1 MCPRDFNQKNSLD
14 MHQRKHTGFKPHICQ
29 FCNLGFTQSG
39 NLFLLCF
46 LMCLNV
52 LVNTLKTGCT
62 NLMCPLKSI
71 LSWLNFTSKHATS
84 LKSGFPKTKKS
95 LVQWDVN
102 TKPVWYFNGPKLFD
116 HLMICYSGHQ
126 WPSVTQPMSWKKTF
140 NCSLTENM
148 HYLNVQYSDPPCNR
162 MIKMCLVVDCSI
174 FRCLVYNHLNTSQV
188 FK

>member
-39 NLFLLCF
+39 NHNSFLLCF
-46 LMCLNV
+46 LMCLKV

-84 LKSGFPKTKKS
+84 LKSGFPKTKKA
-95 LVQWDVN
+95 W
-102 TKPVWYFNGPKLFD
+102 
-116 HLMICYSGHQ
+116 YSGMWIPNLLF
-126 WPSVTQPMSWKKTF
+126 WPSVAISHSTHELKKNFQLFFNWKYALSE
-140 NCSLTENM
+140 CS
-148 HYLNVQYSDPPCNR
+148 V
-162 MIKMCLVVDCSI
+162 
-174 FRCLVYNHLNTSQV
+174 FRSPL
-188 FK
+188 